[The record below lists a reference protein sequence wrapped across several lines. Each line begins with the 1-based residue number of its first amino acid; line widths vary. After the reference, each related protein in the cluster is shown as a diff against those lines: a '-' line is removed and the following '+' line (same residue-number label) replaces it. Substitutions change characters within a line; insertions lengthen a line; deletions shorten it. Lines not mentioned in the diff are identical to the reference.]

1 MAGGHDLQDLV
12 ASYRCRHGMLPFK
25 LVQRRRLMREAHLI
39 ETTGLSIEAVAER
52 AGTALRRPINREFGV
67 TPGAMR
73 A

>member
-1 MAGGHDLQDLV
+1 MGMASKTLSRRIDAAMVL
-12 ASYRCRHGMLPFK
+12 SPFK
-25 LVQRRRLMREAHLI
+25 FVLRQRLMREAHLI

-52 AGTALRRPINREFGV
+52 VGTALRRPIKRGFGV